1 MIALYLINNYKN
13 GDFMTIKVTVDDV
26 INALASDGS
35 DLTVGEAQKVLE
47 YLDMESIKQA
57 ASYAGDD
64 EERREFIFNE
74 ICAQYWC
81 SAA

>member
-1 MIALYLINNYKN
+1 
-13 GDFMTIKVTVDDV
+13 MTIKVTVDDV

-35 DLTVGEAQKVLE
+35 NLTVGEAQKVLE

-57 ASYAGDD
+57 ASYAEGD